1 MSVEKTGDG
10 GARRGSRRSLR
21 EGVVDLAG
29 IGVAA
34 LVAMESA
41 GTAEI
46 RGIVTGATL
55 FFALILSA
63 IGCLALWWRRRWP
76 VGVALLL
83 AAIIPIT
90 EFVGA
95 AVLIAVYTVAANR
108 RWPVTL
114 AVAGLHVVAFV
125 PYSIHRPDPDLGVPG
140 ANVLSVAL
148 LSVAVAVGG
157 VVRARREKDAVLRER
172 AEVEARLH
180 LDRVRVLERERIAR
194 EMHDVLAHRISLVSL
209 HAGALEV
216 RSDLSPEEI
225 ARAARTIR
233 VGAHEALEDLREIL
247 GVLRAAPDAADGL
260 RPQPGL
266 TDLDRL
272 VAEVRAADTTVEVE
286 DLLPDVALPASVSR
300 TAYRV
305 VQEGLTNAR
314 KHAPGARI
322 RVRLDRTP
330 DGELR
335 VRVRNGLAP
344 VGGPVVPGA
353 RHGLAGLSERVGLA
367 GGRLEHGVRHTTD
380 GDLVFDLAARLPWPA
395 AGGS

>member
-1 MSVEKTGDG
+1 M
-10 GARRGSRRSLR
+10 R
-21 EGVVDLAG
+21 EAVVDLAA

-34 LVAMESA
+34 LVAMEAA

-46 RGIVTGATL
+46 LGTVTGATL
-55 FFALILSA
+55 FFALVLSGV
-63 IGCLALWWRRRWP
+63 GCLALWWRRRWP

-83 AAIIPIT
+83 AAIMPIT

-95 AVLIAVYTVAANR
+95 AVLIAVYTVTANR
-108 RWPVTL
+108 RWPVSL

-125 PYSIHRPDPDLGVPG
+125 PYSLHRPDPDLGILG
-140 ANVLSVAL
+140 ANALHVAL
-148 LSVAVAVGG
+148 LSIAVAVGT
-157 VVRARREKDAVLRER
+157 VVRAQREKDAVLRER
-172 AEVEARLH
+172 AEAEARLH

-247 GVLRAAPDAADGL
+247 GVLRAAPDTADGL

-266 TDLDRL
+266 ADLDRL
-272 VAEVRAADTTVEVE
+272 VAAVRAAGTVVEVE
-286 DLLPDVALPASVSR
+286 NLLPDVALPAAASR

-305 VQEGLTNAR
+305 LQEGLTNAR
-314 KHAPGARI
+314 KHAPGSEVRI
-322 RVRLDRTP
+322 RLDRAP

-335 VRVRNGLAP
+335 VRMCNRLVP

-353 RHGLAGLSERVGLA
+353 RVGLAGLSERVGL
-367 GGRLEHGVRHTTD
+367 GGGWLEHGVRRTPD
-380 GDLVFDLAARLPWPA
+380 GELVFQLAARLPWP
-395 AGGS
+395 G

>member
-1 MSVEKTGDG
+1 M
-10 GARRGSRRSLR
+10 R
-21 EGVVDLAG
+21 EAVVDLAA

-34 LVAMESA
+34 LVAMEAA

-46 RGIVTGATL
+46 LGTVTGGTL
-55 FFALILSA
+55 FFALVLSGV
-63 IGCLALWWRRRWP
+63 GCLALWWRRRWP

-83 AAIIPIT
+83 AAIMPIT

-95 AVLIAVYTVAANR
+95 AVLIAVYTVTANR
-108 RWPVTL
+108 RWPVSL

-125 PYSIHRPDPDLGVPG
+125 PYSLHRPDPDLGILG
-140 ANVLSVAL
+140 ANVLHVAL
-148 LSVAVAVGG
+148 LSIAVAVGT
-157 VVRARREKDAVLRER
+157 VVRAQREKDAVVRER
-172 AEVEARLH
+172 AEAEARLH

-216 RSDLSPEEI
+216 RSDLSAEEI

-247 GVLRAAPDAADGL
+247 GVLRAAPDSADGL

-266 TDLDRL
+266 ADLDRL
-272 VAEVRAADTTVEVE
+272 VADVRAAGTVVEVE
-286 DLLPDVALPASVSR
+286 NLLPDVAPPAAASR

-305 VQEGLTNAR
+305 LQEGLTNAR
-314 KHAPGARI
+314 KHAPGSEVRI
-322 RVRLDRTP
+322 RLDRAP

-335 VRVRNGLAP
+335 VRMCNRLVP

-353 RHGLAGLSERVGLA
+353 RVGLAGLSERVGL
-367 GGRLEHGVRHTTD
+367 GGGWLEHGVRRTPD
-380 GDLVFDLAARLPWPA
+380 GELVFQLAARLPWP
-395 AGGS
+395 G